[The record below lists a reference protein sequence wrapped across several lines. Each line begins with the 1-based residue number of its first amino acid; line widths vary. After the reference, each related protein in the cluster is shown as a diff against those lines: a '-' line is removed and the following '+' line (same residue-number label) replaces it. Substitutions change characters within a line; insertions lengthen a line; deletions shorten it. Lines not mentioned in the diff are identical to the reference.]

1 MALKRFRPYFRL
13 LRQLRWQFM
22 GAMLCAAVYGLA
34 SGAGL
39 PYMIQQVFPKIFPEG
54 NDATT
59 VVLSTWELLKYT
71 LWLPVVFA
79 VRGLGDYGNSYLI
92 NLCGAR
98 ILEAVRLE
106 FFTKLQA
113 LPLAFFRQRPAGDLI
128 SRGMADTNQLQNTV
142 TMVANEAFKQPVTLV
157 SALGMIIWLAMRD
170 PNVFVILGGLALIP
184 VTVLPIRYIGQNVL
198 RRARQVQEKMGSA
211 TSRFSENLSAVQ
223 EVRAF
228 NLEERETNKFSA
240 TTHQLL
246 RVQMKVVKY
255 SRMLSPSIEVLSAIG
270 ISITLVLA
278 YRVGMP
284 LETFISLVTALY
296 MSYGPV
302 KKLGS
307 ISNELRRGEAALD
320 RIEAVLNE
328 PVSITDPSSPE
339 TIGRLQGEIRFDQ
352 VEFAYEAEPVLRD
365 VSVTIPA
372 GTVCALV
379 GPSGAGK
386 STFANLVP
394 RFYDAVQGT
403 VAIDGTD
410 VRRMRL
416 ADLRRNIAIVSQEP
430 VLFQD
435 TVFNNLLIGRSDAT
449 REEVEAAAR
458 DAFIHDFITALPA
471 GYETIVGERGATLS
485 GGQRQRLA
493 LARAFLRQAP
503 ILILDEATSA
513 LDAQSEEMIQQALAK
528 LVAGKTVIIIA
539 HRFSTIRC
547 ATRIF
552 VFDQGRIVAQGD
564 HDTLHRDNAL
574 YRSLYNRPG

>member
-1 MALKRFRPYFRL
+1 MF
-13 LRQLRWQFM
+13 
-22 GAMLCAAVYGLA
+22 CAAIFGLA

-39 PYMIQQVFPKIFPEG
+39 PYMANQIFPRIFPEEG
-54 NDATT
+54 EAAAA
-59 VVLSTWELLKYT
+59 VLSTWELLGYT
-71 LWLPVVFA
+71 LWLPAVFA
-79 VRGLGDYGNSYLI
+79 VRGLGDYGNAYLI

-98 ILEAVRLE
+98 ILEAIRLE

-113 LPLAFFRQRPAGDLI
+113 LPLAFFRQRHAGDLI
-128 SRGMADTNQLQNTV
+128 SRGMADTNQLQITV
-142 TMVANEAFKQPVTLV
+142 TTVANEAFKQPITLL
-157 SALGMIIWLAMRD
+157 SALGYIIWLAAQD
-170 PNVFVILGGLALIP
+170 SNVLVILGGLALIP
-184 VTVLPIRYIGQNVL
+184 VTVFPIRYVGQKVL
-198 RRARQVQEKMGSA
+198 RRARQVQEEMGSA
-211 TSRFSENLSAVQ
+211 TSRFSENLNAVQ

-228 NLEERETNKFSA
+228 NLEDREIKRFSA

-278 YRVGMP
+278 YRLSMQ
-284 LETFISLVTALY
+284 LEPFISLVTALY

-302 KKLGS
+302 KKLGAM
-307 ISNELRRGEAALD
+307 SNELRRGEAALD

-328 PVSITDPSSPE
+328 PVSITDPTSPE
-339 TIGRLQGEIRFDQ
+339 TVGRLRGEISFSG
-352 VEFAYEAEPVLRD
+352 VEFAYAAEPVLRD
-365 VSVTIPA
+365 VSITIPA

-394 RFYDAVQGT
+394 RFYDAVQGV
-403 VAIDGTD
+403 VAVDGID

-430 VLFQD
+430 VLFHD
-435 TVFNNLLIGRSDAT
+435 TVYNNLLIGRTDAT

-458 DAFIHDFITALPA
+458 DAFIHDFITALPQ
-471 GYETIVGERGATLS
+471 GYETIVGDRGATLS

-493 LARAFLRQAP
+493 LARAFLRSAP

-513 LDAQSEEMIQQALAK
+513 LDAQSEEMIQQALSK
-528 LVAGKTVIIIA
+528 LVVGKTVIIIA

-547 ATRIF
+547 ATQIL
-552 VFDQGRIVAQGD
+552 VFDQGCIVAAGD
-564 HDTLHRDNAL
+564 HETLLRDNEL
-574 YRSLYNRPG
+574 YRTLYNRQR